1 MLLTLALLFW
11 ISVGALL
18 HSYVVYPLLLPVLAR
33 LFGKPV
39 RRDPTYLPS
48 VAFIVPVYNEER
60 VIEAKLRNI
69 LGLDYP
75 PDQISVWVG
84 SDCSTDGTH
93 ELVSQFSDPRV
104 QLWVAPQRGG
114 KTGVLNGLAPTI
126 TADILVFTDAN
137 TMHRPDSLRSLV
149 APFADPVVG
158 AVAAHIDHAVRDTE
172 QREERIYR
180 SFESRQKSYESLL
193 HSTISA
199 FGGYYA
205 VRSTLFRPI
214 PPNSYSNDDVLIPMN
229 VVRRRRRV
237 WFEPTATAYEDT
249 TEALGAEVKRRVRIG
264 AGNFQSL
271 VWLADFLNPLRGW
284 PWFCFVSH
292 KALRW
297 TSPLLV
303 LTALL
308 CCTALCALTAAPL
321 YCLLLGLGLAFIV
334 GGLSSR
340 LVPTKATGYMLYFLA
355 MNAALFLG
363 FLRFARGIRSA
374 AWDRTERQ

>member
-1 MLLTLALLFW
+1 MLLILALLFW
-11 ISVGALL
+11 ASMGALL
-18 HSYVVYPLLLPVLAR
+18 HSYVVYPLVLPMLAR

-39 RRDPTYLPS
+39 RRDPTYVPS
-48 VAFIVPVYNEER
+48 VAFIVPVYNEES
-60 VIEAKLRNI
+60 VIKAKLENI
-69 LGLDYP
+69 LRLDYP
-75 PDQISVWVG
+75 AESLSVWIG
-84 SDCSTDGTH
+84 SDCSNDKTH
-93 ELVSQFSDPRV
+93 EIVRLFPDPRV
-104 QLWVAPQRGG
+104 HLWIAPERGG
-114 KTGVLNGLAPTI
+114 KTGVLNNLTPMVK
-126 TADILVFTDAN
+126 ADILVFTDAN
-137 TMHRPDSLRSLV
+137 TMHRPDSLRKLV

-158 AVAAHIDHAVRDTE
+158 GVAAHIDHAVRDSE
-172 QREERIYR
+172 QREERFYR
-180 SFESRQKSYESLL
+180 SFESRQKEYESRL

-205 VRSTLFRPI
+205 VRATLFRPI
-214 PPNSYSNDDVLIPMN
+214 PPNAYSNDDVLIPMN

-237 WFEPTATAYEDT
+237 WFEPSATAFEDT

-303 LTALL
+303 LVALL
-308 CCTALCALTAAPL
+308 SCAALCALSAAPL

-334 GGLSSR
+334 AGLSSR
-340 LVPTKATGYMLYFLA
+340 IVPTKTTGYMLYFLA
-355 MNAALFLG
+355 MNAALLLG

-374 AWDRTERQ
+374 AWERTERQ